1 MSGFPENRR
10 KRKLHPQRKMKENG
24 SGDARGDL
32 GTFGGAMICGVPV
45 LRIPDAVRKYPNF
58 LSWWREVGRLNPR
71 DPQGWSSMSG
81 PGVMLSRSEMIAP
94 ETWNSLPEEERQ
106 LIKRWAK
113 TIPLRIMFD

>member
-1 MSGFPENRR
+1 MEF
-10 KRKLHPQRKMKENG
+10 H
-24 SGDARGDL
+24 
-32 GTFGGAMICGVPV
+32 V
-45 LRIPDAVRKYPNF
+45 
-58 LSWWREVGRLNPR
+58 
-71 DPQGWSSMSG
+71 G